1 MSIDRALTK
10 TDKDAIPTSDT
21 VIPIS
26 PVSNNLRRPAFS
38 INTVQIKVVE
48 VAANSTKHVQYRAW
62 VFASR
67 P

>member
-21 VIPIS
+21 VIPVS

-38 INTVQIKVVE
+38 INTVAIKLVKVKT
-48 VAANSTKHVQYRAW
+48 NSTKHVQYNAC